1 MRLSSPDYA
10 AFAFAR
16 VLPSIT
22 PRMSDS
28 LRMSRSSPSIS
39 PLAEQHAVAD
49 FDIQWNEPACLVAR
63 AGAHCQHLAFDRLL
77 LRRVGDDDPGRGPFL
92 GLDASDQN
100 AIVQR
105 PEAAHAAPSFRVHT
119 LGW

>member
-16 VLPSIT
+16 VLPSIM

-49 FDIQWNEPACLVAR
+49 FDIQWNDPACLVAR
-63 AGAHCQHLAFDRLL
+63 A
-77 LRRVGDDDPGRGPFL
+77 V

-105 PEAAHAAPSFRVHT
+105 PEAAHAAPSFRVHA